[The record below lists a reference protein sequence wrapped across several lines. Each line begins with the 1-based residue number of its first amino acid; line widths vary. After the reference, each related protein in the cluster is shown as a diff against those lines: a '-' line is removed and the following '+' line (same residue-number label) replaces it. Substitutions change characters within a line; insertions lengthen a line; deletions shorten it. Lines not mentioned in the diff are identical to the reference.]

1 MIRAEPRGYPGGVD
15 TLSVE
20 EPWYGWD
27 SEEADNGWLLTYV
40 DVLSVILAMM
50 VVLLGRMSVEQLPS
64 AMELQ
69 DIAEA
74 HNTSLEAV
82 SSSARD
88 DGQTVPSPNSKSI
101 ARTSP
106 STSKEERFNAL
117 VTQRFPGEATAVQQ
131 EHGVSIV
138 IPDVILFESAR
149 ANLQDS
155 ARLMLARLVTTL
167 KEIGEADVSVEGH
180 TDSRPIQGRE
190 FNSNWELAA
199 ARATVVT
206 RYLLSRGLAA
216 DRLRAISYG
225 DTRPVEDNSSPEGQ
239 AANRRVELR
248 VEFVEPADTVDAV
261 DVNSQQVR
269 REASEYTL

>member
-64 AMELQ
+64 ALELQ

-74 HNTSLEAV
+74 HDTSLEAV

-88 DGQTVPSPNSKSI
+88 DGQIEPSPSSESI

-155 ARLMLARLVTTL
+155 ARPMLARLVTTL

-180 TDSRPIQGRE
+180 TDSRNRSRCQRSTARTPLSPLYDRRRRHHPGRQD
-190 FNSNWELAA
+190 
-199 ARATVVT
+199 R
-206 RYLLSRGLAA
+206 AA
-216 DRLRAISYG
+216 DLA
-225 DTRPVEDNSSPEGQ
+225 
-239 AANRRVELR
+239 
-248 VEFVEPADTVDAV
+248 EPADDRGGP
-261 DVNSQQVR
+261 VR
-269 REASEYTL
+269 PHLSESRAQR